1 MTSFKLIRWLVYLLA
16 RSSTINCEI
25 EAWYMWELLPQQV
38 LSTGDA
44 SYFLSILFL
53 LFMLLN
59 IQTLQD
65 VDDFANNNSDLL
77 LRVAI
82 PNEQEGSI
90 EYHTFPV
97 LPKMNASK
105 LCRVIAHQFL

>member
-1 MTSFKLIRWLVYLLA
+1 MPGRHPLPNIADFLGSQSVRKIIIFHSLLIFV
-16 RSSTINCEI
+16 
-25 EAWYMWELLPQQV
+25 
-38 LSTGDA
+38 
-44 SYFLSILFL
+44 FF
-53 LFMLLN
+53 
-59 IQTLQD
+59 QTLQD

-105 LCRVIAHQFL
+105 LCRVIAHQFSVKFIYFLILFEKFFF